1 MDSVDIS
8 IWTSFLRVA
17 VVLLLM
23 APLVY
28 FTTRW
33 YGRKHVG
40 HGNIRIL
47 ETMNLGPGK
56 ALYIIQWRQN
66 QLLLGVTGQTIQVLA
81 HEECPQQFESLSA
94 DTNEGEGLS

>member
-1 MDSVDIS
+1 
-8 IWTSFLRVA
+8 
-17 VVLLLM
+17 
-23 APLVY
+23 
-28 FTTRW
+28 
-33 YGRKHVG
+33 
-40 HGNIRIL
+40 
-47 ETMNLGPGK
+47 MNLGPGK